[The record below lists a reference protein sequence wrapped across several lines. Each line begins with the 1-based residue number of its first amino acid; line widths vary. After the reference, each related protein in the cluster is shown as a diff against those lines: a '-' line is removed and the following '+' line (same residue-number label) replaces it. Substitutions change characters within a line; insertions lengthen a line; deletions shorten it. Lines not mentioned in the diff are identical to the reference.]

1 MRILLVGDPDDLC
14 LAYVGWRAERR
25 GIATT
30 VLAEDEL
37 GVGWRLGPRD
47 SPGGVEVGG
56 EAVPA
61 SDIAGAVVR
70 LNPGPELPAELGTL
84 PEADRAFLV
93 IERRNAISAHLDAA
107 PFPVVNRPLAGR
119 ENGSKPLQMLSLAAH
134 GLTVPAWIVTNEL
147 PVAREFLTACPD
159 GAVYKAASGLRSRVR
174 RVDDDLLGRLGRGTS
189 PVVIQRYVRGNDV
202 RVHLIGRNAFGAR
215 VLSDT
220 VDYRWDER
228 DTRYRREGV
237 PDAVVRRCRSAARAA
252 GLTLSGIDFRVDADG
267 TWHCLEMNPVPT
279 FLPYEVGAGLP
290 IADAVLD
297 LLTGGGRIA
306 RPRLRVVALTRT
318 I

>member
-1 MRILLVGDPDDLC
+1 MRILLVGDPEDLC
-14 LAYVGWRAERR
+14 LAYVGWCAERR

-37 GVGWRLGPRD
+37 GVGWRLGRLG
-47 SPGGVEVGG
+47 SPGAVEVGG
-56 EAVPA
+56 EAVPP
-61 SDIAGAVVR
+61 SDIAGAFIR
-70 LNPGPELPAELGTL
+70 LNPGPQLPAELGTM
-84 PEADRAFLV
+84 PEAHRAFVV

-119 ENGSKPLQMLSLAAH
+119 ENGSKPLQMLALAAH
-134 GLTVPAWIVTNEL
+134 GLSVPSWIVTNEL
-147 PVAREFLTACPD
+147 AVVREFLTRCPD

-174 RVDDDLLGRLGRGTS
+174 RVDDELLGRLGRGTS
-189 PVVIQRYVRGNDV
+189 PVVIQRYVPGNDV

-215 VLSDT
+215 VLSDA

-228 DTRYRREGV
+228 DTQYRREVV
-237 PDAVVRRCRSAARAA
+237 PDAVVQPCRAAARAA
-252 GLTLSGIDFRVDADG
+252 GLTLSGIDFRVDAHG

-279 FLPYEVGAGLP
+279 FLPYEVGARLP

-297 LLTGGGRIA
+297 LLTEGGRTA
-306 RPRLRVVALTRT
+306 RPRPRDEALTRT
-318 I
+318 T